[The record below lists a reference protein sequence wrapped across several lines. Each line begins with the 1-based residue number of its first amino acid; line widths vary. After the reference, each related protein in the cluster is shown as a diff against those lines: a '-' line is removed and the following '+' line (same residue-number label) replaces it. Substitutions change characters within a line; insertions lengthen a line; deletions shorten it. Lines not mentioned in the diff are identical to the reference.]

1 MIKFQVECR
10 KCGEVYAPCLLSVK
24 ESAAYLQVSEGT
36 ISRWRKEG
44 WLKYSRVG
52 RGNYY
57 QHEDLDRCYQLRG
70 YDRANN
76 ETVEVILR

>member
-10 KCGEVYAPCLLSVK
+10 RCGEVYALRLLSVN

-44 WLKYSRVG
+44 WLKFSEVG
-52 RGNYY
+52 KGFYY
-57 QHEDLDRCYQLRG
+57 QHDDLDECYKLRG